1 MFNIFSN
8 HQTLSQRRCTTLHFH
23 QPSIL
28 VQIFQALS
36 KHLILYAILIIAVL
50 VGVEWWLI
58 MVVICISLR
67 TNDVRHIFMCFLAIC
82 VSSLGKGLFR
92 LFSYILFVLSFCCWV
107 VRVLYIF
114 RIQVFCQIYDLQIL
128 FFLLCGLFFH
138 FIDEL

>member
-8 HQTLSQRRCTTLHFH
+8 RQTLSQRRCTTLHFH

-58 MVVICISLR
+58 MVVMCISLR

-92 LFSYILFVLSFCCWV
+92 LFSHILFVLSFCCWV

-114 RIQVFCQIYDLQIL
+114 MIQVCCQIYDLQIL

>member
-8 HQTLSQRRCTTLHFH
+8 RQTLSQRRCTLY
-23 QPSIL
+23 IL
-28 VQIFQALS
+28 ISHLSWFKFLQALS

-114 RIQVFCQIYDLQIL
+114 MIQVCCQIYDLQIL